1 MRRPIVLLLPFLLF
15 LFSGCAPDSD
25 DAAHYYRDAQTRF
38 QQGQY
43 DAAVVLL
50 KNALQQAPDNP
61 AYWQLLAE
69 TEERRGNLAEAFYCL
84 TKALEF
90 DPDNPQLLLR
100 AGQYYVSGGN
110 LKEALAIRQKLQQAA
125 ANDHDTR
132 LFTALVDLKLGA
144 YDEAR
149 RSAAEVRQRQPDD
162 DQAVFIEAAAL
173 IALKKHDQAE
183 ELLRKAVQRFPA
195 NLALATL
202 RFENLQR
209 AGHIDAALAEID
221 RIQAATGQAD
231 LLLAKADLLEH
242 NTRRKEAEHVY
253 RQLIEAHPEN
263 ARYPLQL
270 ARFLYRTGQPERA
283 YAVLQDRLD
292 RSAPT
297 DELLRLYAHVAIATG
312 KAVEARQWLQQF
324 VARAGNEPVADTARL
339 VLAGLWLESHDID
352 KAGEL
357 VSDILARDPDA
368 YEALI
373 LQGEIQRRRQHIDAA
388 IATLRKAINLRPN
401 QARAWLALGAVHE
414 AGGQNLLAQDA
425 FEAAYNLARQQP
437 AIAFAVASF
446 HLRHGN
452 AERAEAILDR
462 LGKLDAL
469 PVRYALLK
477 AAVKLRRHN
486 WQEAEALLKAIERRQ
501 PGQITE
507 VELLKGELFRQ
518 QQRWEKSIATY
529 QRLVS
534 NFPGEQRPL
543 AALIRS
549 YVDAGRF
556 DEAEEFLRSVIAVY
570 PDNTYARL
578 LLAQRLIQKPDHAG
592 AEKLLRE
599 TLTRA
604 PQEPMTYIML
614 SRLLRQTGRAE
625 DAGKVLD
632 RWDRTR
638 RWDAGIVFE
647 QARLAETRGAREQ
660 AIELYRRILE
670 HQGTNALAAN
680 NLASL
685 LVEGQ
690 PSPEQLAEALR
701 VSRPLGK
708 SLNPYF
714 LDTHGWVRYRAG
726 KTEAARIA
734 IGRAIRLLP
743 DEPVFRLHLTRIHM
757 DMEQPA
763 QARAELDQ
771 ALRLARE
778 RGDESLQAKA
788 RILLSTLEKTLDQT
802 AAGSP

>member
-1 MRRPIVLLLPFLLF
+1 MPRLIVLLLSLMLLIAC
-15 LFSGCAPDSD
+15 SADGD
-25 DAAHYYRDAQTRF
+25 DAARYYRDAQSRF

-50 KNALQQAPDNP
+50 KNALQQAPDDP
-61 AYWQLLAE
+61 EYWQLLAE
-69 TEERRGNLAEAFYCL
+69 AEERRGNLAEAFYCL

-110 LKEALAIRQKLQQAA
+110 LKQALTIRQKLQQLAA
-125 ANDHDTR
+125 DDPDTR

-144 YDEAR
+144 YDQAR
-149 RSAAEVRQRQPDD
+149 QTAAEIRQRQPDD
-162 DQAVFIEAAAL
+162 DQAAFIEAAAL
-173 IALKKHDQAE
+173 IALKKYDQAE
-183 ELLRKAVQRFPA
+183 ELLKQAVQRFPE

-209 AGHIDAALAEID
+209 AGRIDAALAEID

-231 LLLAKADLLEH
+231 LLLAKADLLER
-242 NTRRKEAEHVY
+242 NGRPQAAETVY

-263 ARYPLQL
+263 DRYPLQL
-270 ARFLYRTGQPERA
+270 ARFLYRSGQPERA
-283 YAVLQDRLD
+283 YTVLLERLD
-292 RSAPT
+292 RDAPT
-297 DELLRLYAHVAIATG
+297 DELLRLYAHVATATG
-312 KAVEARQWLQQF
+312 KTAEARRWLQQF
-324 VARAGNEPVADTARL
+324 VDRAGDDPAADTARL
-339 VLAGLWLESHDID
+339 VLAGLWLESRDID
-352 KAGEL
+352 RAGKL
-357 VSDILARDPDA
+357 IKTILDQDPDT
-368 YEALI
+368 YDALI
-373 LQGEIQRRRQHIDAA
+373 LQGEIQRRRQNIDAA
-388 IATLRKAINLRPN
+388 IATLRKAIHIRPN
-401 QARAWLALGAVHE
+401 QSEAWLALGAAHE
-414 AGGQNLLAQDA
+414 AGGQNLLAKDA
-425 FEAAYNLARQQP
+425 YEAAYNLARQTP
-437 AIAFAVASF
+437 AVAYAVAAF

-452 AERAEAILDR
+452 AERAEDILDR
-462 LGKLDAL
+462 LDNLDTL

-477 AAVKLRRHN
+477 AAVKLRRRN

-501 PGQITE
+501 SAPLTE

-625 DAGKVLD
+625 DARKVLD
-632 RWDRTR
+632 RWDNRR
-638 RWDAGIVFE
+638 RWNAGIVFE
-647 QARLAETRGAREQ
+647 QARLAEMRGAREQ
-660 AIELYRRILE
+660 AIGLYRRILE
-670 HQGTNALAAN
+670 HQSGNALAAN

-690 PSPEQLAEALR
+690 PTPEQLAEALR

-714 LDTHGWVRYRAG
+714 LDTYGWVRYRAG
-726 KTEAARIA
+726 KTEAARVA

-743 DEPVFRLHLTRIHM
+743 DEPVFRLHMARIHM

-763 QARAELDQ
+763 QAREELDQ

-778 RGDESLQAKA
+778 RGDESLQARA
-788 RILLSTLEKTLDQT
+788 RILLSVLEKSPERT
-802 AAGSP
+802 ATGSP